1 MILFVD
7 GIPDNNLIRFSL
19 DKKGIRRL
27 MLSGITNAFPY
38 LGIKENQR
46 LIHTL
51 VGQDFQQPDITLP
64 QMPRLIFNQ
73 IADPDTSFGALER
86 CVELV
91 KHTGAPVIN
100 HPTRV
105 LQTMRH
111 QVAETLQGIDGLRVP
126 RTIRCEP
133 LSPED
138 VYSMASAANIE
149 LPFIVRVAGE
159 HGGQQMLRVDS
170 DDAYADLHAFPFD
183 GRAFYILEYLEFAD
197 KDGVYH
203 KYRIAMIGQQA
214 IARHALVGSEWKV
227 HSHARDSDYY
237 RAFPPEQERVA
248 RIEHEFLPH
257 LARVFT
263 EIRERLGLDYFGVD
277 CSISDA
283 GEVTLFEAN
292 AAMNLLQNLVPG
304 LDPVIDRIRTAT
316 RDLIARRS
324 GMSLA

>member
-19 DKKGIRRL
+19 DNKGIRRL
-27 MLSGITNAFPY
+27 MLSGITNALPY

-73 IADPDTSFGALER
+73 ISDPDTSYGALER

-91 KHTGAPVIN
+91 NSIGVPVIN
-100 HPTRV
+100 HPARV
-105 LQTMRH
+105 MQTMRQ
-111 QVAETLQGIDGLRVP
+111 QVAETLKGIEGLRVP

-159 HGGQQMLRVDS
+159 HGGQQMLRVET
-170 DDAYADLHAFPFD
+170 DDAHSDLHAFPFD
-183 GRAFYILEYLEFAD
+183 GRAFYIIEYLDFAD

-214 IARHALVGSEWKV
+214 IARHALVGRGWKLHV
-227 HSHARDSDYY
+227 NARDSELFHT
-237 RAFPPEQERVA
+237 FPPEHEQVA
-248 RIEHEFLPH
+248 RIENEFLPH

-263 EIRERLGLDYFGVD
+263 EIRKRLGLDYFGVD

-304 LDPVIDRIRTAT
+304 LNPVIDRIRTAT